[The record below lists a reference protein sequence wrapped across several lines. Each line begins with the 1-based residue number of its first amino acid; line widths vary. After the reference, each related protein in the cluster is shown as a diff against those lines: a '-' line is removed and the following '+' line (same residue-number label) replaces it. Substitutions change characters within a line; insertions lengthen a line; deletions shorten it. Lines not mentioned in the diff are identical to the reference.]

1 MSRLIFAGELESAAD
16 QIADISRADLQ
27 IVLRRAALML
37 RNVAGVDLG
46 TRTDELLFGIA
57 AEMEVSKSDL
67 IKTIVS
73 DWLIAN
79 AYLPVPLELDE
90 GNETPLKSEHETRRL
105 PLCPRKIRL
114 VPLDEPP
121 DALGHCRRRAV
132 ADRLLQRRG
141 VGEGIGH
148 IAGLQRQEFD
158 DGFAAERR
166 PPSWLRWRPSR
177 STDQNLRRPAWR

>member
-90 GNETPLKSEHETRRL
+90 GNETPF
-105 PLCPRKIRL
+105 KI
-114 VPLDEPP
+114 
-121 DALGHCRRRAV
+121 
-132 ADRLLQRRG
+132 
-141 VGEGIGH
+141 
-148 IAGLQRQEFD
+148 
-158 DGFAAERR
+158 
-166 PPSWLRWRPSR
+166 
-177 STDQNLRRPAWR
+177 